1 MTEEQAKIL
10 YETHA
15 KVTNGLTQDVQYIKE
30 NMVTKD
36 VCTAYRGNSKS
47 LISQA
52 QNRLTTWLSLIG
64 FLGMLTLGALKLF
77 GF

>member
-15 KVTNGLTQDVQYIKE
+15 KVTNGLTADVQYIKDH
-30 NMVTKD
+30 MVTKD
-36 VCTAYRGNSKS
+36 VCTAYRENSKS
-47 LISQA
+47 LTSQT
-52 QNRLTTWLSLIG
+52 QYRLTTWLSLIG